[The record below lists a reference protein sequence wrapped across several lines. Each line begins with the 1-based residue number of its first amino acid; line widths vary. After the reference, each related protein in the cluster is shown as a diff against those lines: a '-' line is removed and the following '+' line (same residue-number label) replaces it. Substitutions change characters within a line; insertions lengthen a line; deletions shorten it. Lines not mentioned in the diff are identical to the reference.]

1 MSNSLKYTIYVGAVV
16 ILIFLRINRVN
27 RYSEQQKEYEET
39 IRIQESIKKMNE
51 LNKIQ
56 QKEQLKKFQNI
67 IKINNNE
74 LYDSYTSI
82 NKDYALAIQENKH
95 YIINVQTK
103 EKSEILN
110 IKSAKVLPIENY
122 DLKSYTSGI
131 FIEDNDGWK
140 WIEETQ
146 KVLQDLGKAD
156 ITNNT
161 QFEVR
166 NGVISIK
173 K

>member
-1 MSNSLKYTIYVGAVV
+1 
-16 ILIFLRINRVN
+16 
-27 RYSEQQKEYEET
+27 
-39 IRIQESIKKMNE
+39 MNE
-51 LNKIQ
+51 SNKIQ

-74 LYDSYTSI
+74 LYDSYNSI

-131 FIEDNDGWK
+131 FIEDNEGWK

>member
-1 MSNSLKYTIYVGAVV
+1 
-16 ILIFLRINRVN
+16 
-27 RYSEQQKEYEET
+27 
-39 IRIQESIKKMNE
+39 MNE
-51 LNKIQ
+51 SNKIQ

-74 LYDSYTSI
+74 LYDSYNSI

-131 FIEDNDGWK
+131 FIEDNEGWK

-146 KVLQDLGKAD
+146 KVLQDLRKAD

-173 K
+173 NRC

>member
-1 MSNSLKYTIYVGAVV
+1 MSNALKYTIYVGAVV

-131 FIEDNDGWK
+131 FIEDNEGWK

-173 K
+173 E

>member
-1 MSNSLKYTIYVGAVV
+1 
-16 ILIFLRINRVN
+16 
-27 RYSEQQKEYEET
+27 
-39 IRIQESIKKMNE
+39 MNE

-82 NKDYALAIQENKH
+82 NKDYALAIKENKH

-131 FIEDNDGWK
+131 FIEDNEGWK

-146 KVLQDLGKAD
+146 KVLQDLRKAD

-173 K
+173 NRC

>member
-82 NKDYALAIQENKH
+82 NKDYALAIKENKH

-131 FIEDNDGWK
+131 FIEDNEGWK

>member
-131 FIEDNDGWK
+131 FIEDNEGWK

>member
-1 MSNSLKYTIYVGAVV
+1 
-16 ILIFLRINRVN
+16 
-27 RYSEQQKEYEET
+27 
-39 IRIQESIKKMNE
+39 MNE
-51 LNKIQ
+51 SNKIQ

-131 FIEDNDGWK
+131 FIEDNEGWK